1 MVIDTFWEE
10 FHVFDINGIVDNIL
24 YLNMLKYSDK
34 LEKIP
39 RLEILFLTV
48 LELHTLK
55 SVPVGH
61 IKGQENSLNP
71 L

>member
-34 LEKIP
+34 LEKNSQTRNSFSHSSGITHF
-39 RLEILFLTV
+39 EISTSGP
-48 LELHTLK
+48 H
-55 SVPVGH
+55 
-61 IKGQENSLNP
+61 
-71 L
+71 